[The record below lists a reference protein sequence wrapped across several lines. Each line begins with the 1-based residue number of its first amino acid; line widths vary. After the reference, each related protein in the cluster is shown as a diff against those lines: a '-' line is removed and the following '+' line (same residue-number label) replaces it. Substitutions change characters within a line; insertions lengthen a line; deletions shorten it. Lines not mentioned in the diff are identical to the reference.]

1 MDIKTSETSKTFET
15 LLSFEDE
22 LSQSL
27 ITDYFDDKM
36 TTSNRSEKL
45 SDPENTYL
53 EDISSW
59 GEPPP
64 WVFEQNIRDYLI
76 PITFDYLRFNK
87 NKILIWNHEEI
98 LSLKLSKKYNLKSD
112 YFSPTNQQE
121 LQDFLLKNKYIKVKD
136 EDKISRGFRPIEAGI
151 LCGGFNEL
159 TLETTVNFIDDESES
174 SLESPEF
181 SEQDSEQESSK
192 SSQSSQYVESE
203 KTQES
208 QESEKSQES
217 QESEKGPQQEF
228 IIIIS
233 APNRRGDPGRLY
245 ILTYSNTTSN

>member
-1 MDIKTSETSKTFET
+1 MDIESSETSKTFET

-27 ITDYFDDKM
+27 ITDYFDDDKM
-36 TTSNRSEKL
+36 TSPNRSEKL

-59 GEPPP
+59 GEPPQ

-98 LSLKLSKKYNLKSD
+98 LSLRLSKKYNIKSD

-151 LCGGFNEL
+151 LCGGCDEL

-181 SEQDSEQESSK
+181 SEQDSEQESS
-192 SSQSSQYVESE
+192 SSQSLQYVESE